1 MFSVARWAC
10 KTFNCQLSTINC
22 QLSTNSGLCPET
34 HSLFCPRQVA
44 MFHLIQKT
52 KEKKSRL
59 RLFSGKCIVKSW
71 KCWKRNVVGGS
82 CETINCQFSTINSIK
97 TRSDKSDLKQHS
109 FLTAHFTAFFGY
121 INEVAYL
128 VESWKW
134 TVESFARETLNEQR
148 SILNTIN
155 CQLSTINSQLSNFIL
170 LTVCFN
176 YIKFFVFVN
185 K

>member
-1 MFSVARWAC
+1 MFSVGRC
-10 KTFNCQLSTINC
+10 SLLEQNYQLSTLHFQLSTVNFQPSTVNY

-128 VESWKW
+128 MDSG
-134 TVESFARETLNEQR
+134 
-148 SILNTIN
+148 
-155 CQLSTINSQLSNFIL
+155 QLKVL
-170 LTVCFN
+170 LE
-176 YIKFFVFVN
+176 KR
-185 K
+185 

>member
-1 MFSVARWAC
+1 
-10 KTFNCQLSTINC
+10 
-22 QLSTNSGLCPET
+22 
-34 HSLFCPRQVA
+34 

-71 KCWKRNVVGGS
+71 KCWKRNVVGGL

-134 TVESFARETLNEQR
+134 TVDSFARATLNEQR
-148 SILNTIN
+148 STLNTFN
-155 CQLSTINSQLSNFIL
+155 CHLSTLHWMRACRILSLSKPL
-170 LTVCFN
+170 LAAN
-176 YIKFFVFVN
+176 RYIFAFLSDGLVDLMDLLLERTKAVKVSR
-185 K
+185 

>member
-1 MFSVARWAC
+1 MVSVECFSFSVGRC
-10 KTFNCQLSTINC
+10 SLSVQNFQLSTINFQLSTINCQLSTINC
-22 QLSTNSGLCPET
+22 QLSTVNYQLSTVNYQLSTNSGLCPET

-52 KEKKSRL
+52 KEKKSRR

-82 CETINCQFSTINSIK
+82 CETINSIK

-128 VESWKW
+128 VESGKW
-134 TVESFARETLNEQR
+134 TVDSFARATQ
-148 SILNTIN
+148 NTKHST
-155 CQLSTINSQLSNFIL
+155 LSTIN
-170 LTVCFN
+170 
-176 YIKFFVFVN
+176 
-185 K
+185 

>member
-1 MFSVARWAC
+1 MRIDSSARETRNA
-10 KTFNCQLSTINC
+10 KRATFNTKHY
-22 QLSTNSGLCPET
+22 QLSTNSGRCPET

-59 RLFSGKCIVKSW
+59 RFFRSKNIVHEL
-71 KCWKRNVVGGS
+71 KRM
-82 CETINCQFSTINSIK
+82 Q

-128 VESWKW
+128 VESGQLK
-134 TVESFARETLNEQR
+134 VLLEKRKTLNA
-148 SILNTIN
+148 
-155 CQLSTINSQLSNFIL
+155 
-170 LTVCFN
+170 
-176 YIKFFVFVN
+176 KH
-185 K
+185 